1 MTCNEYIF
9 YLLTTVFIYCTPI
22 LTLIYVYYNWWIWY
36 SYLYNTVF
44 SWTGTNI
51 HGLDR
56 HRRYIYLYLKLW
68 FSRKRRKLL
77 QQNRAWMTGCSCI
90 YFLSIRF
97 SNCSDVVVL
106 YYFLFY
112 YFLSTKICFLWNT
125 DIRRVWRYQREV
137 IRIRISKKN
146 RNTMAKRKATNG
158 QTAIYKTYT

>member
-1 MTCNEYIF
+1 MNSFKYYTGRYHSEIIGINTTNIELILLVFMGDIISQWLAMYIYF
-9 YLLTTVFIYCTPI
+9 TSVLATVFIYCTPI

-77 QQNRAWMTGCSCI
+77 QQNRAWITGCSCI

-97 SNCSDVVVL
+97 SNCSDVVAL
-106 YYFLFY
+106 YYF
-112 YFLSTKICFLWNT
+112 YFIIF
-125 DIRRVWRYQREV
+125 
-137 IRIRISKKN
+137 
-146 RNTMAKRKATNG
+146 
-158 QTAIYKTYT
+158 